1 MRNILPVGR
10 GAETS
15 LTTTATGRLGREGR
29 YLNRGSPLI
38 VSILILCI
46 CSAPWAWTL
55 GADILEIWSIGA
67 QYRKCKIWHVGS
79 NGVGLTLSTL
89 DRMDASSISRLQSL
103 AVSSCWH
110 IAHRAKSARRSIT
123 WGGSVHAMARAASSM
138 RPRRSVFLAH
148 SIYTVDAQSIGMLAA
163 HPRAPVLPTAI
174 TVRWSTRT
182 VPIY

>member
-1 MRNILPVGR
+1 MPFLRYSAVLFLHMPQKSKRI
-10 GAETS
+10 TS
-15 LTTTATGRLGREGR
+15 QLGSKCLRPR
-29 YLNRGSPLI
+29 
-38 VSILILCI
+38 
-46 CSAPWAWTL
+46 
-55 GADILEIWSIGA
+55 
-67 QYRKCKIWHVGS
+67 CKIWHVGS

-103 AVSSCWH
+103 AVSSCGH